1 MGAPR
6 KTVARK
12 STLATSETDAWARS
26 LAMAKKRME
35 PIRAA
40 GTPPRGVVQRT
51 ADLTIP
57 DPPRRAEPL
66 PAPIPDI
73 FPPSVHD
80 AKTEVAELPFSGETS
95 DMTRPDI
102 KADWIE
108 MRPRPQPKPTRP
120 PALPR
125 KTPPPAPIAATPPPR
140 PVAIA
145 PAPLRAPSPPS
156 MPHRME
162 QPVAPVIDLAQARA
176 ERASSAAFHLAPGQG
191 QSPAG
196 STPLPA
202 TAPSMGG
209 GSMGVGVGPTMTAH
223 AHALPL
229 QAPPE
234 PVVSAAPAFAPAPHA
249 APAAQANPYAVFERI
264 GLGAPAP
271 SPTTQKAQKWVVSTY
286 RLLGFVILT
295 VIVMV
300 LVSYIVTSVFY
311 MMSDSW
317 VQPMVVSPTDEKVL
331 TLKSQ
336 LAEQSNLRDKVAL
349 ELQHTERFIA
359 DQQEFQA
366 EFIKAVRADLAER
379 KTTLK
384 RLRRLADGYAGA
396 RTQVSRQNSAF
407 ARQSK
412 RQLKQEY
419 AAGLIDRNAML
430 QGSFQLAQIT
440 NSNMSLAERQTE
452 FENRARELDSEAHA
466 LEAILSEQQADGALS
481 YEVLK
486 VKQEYDSS
494 RLESAKALE
503 ARDALKASLARYD
516 AIIESIMQSPYL
528 RAADHNA
535 NVAFVPYSN
544 LDGVAPGAPVYA
556 CALEFFACSKVG
568 VVIEV
573 LPGEVAGKHPMR
585 DKSLRGQMV
594 ELELEDV
601 DAVAKNVLF
610 VGSKP
615 LFL

>member
-1 MGAPR
+1 MPVGVPHRSVVR
-6 KTVARK
+6 KATHP
-12 STLATSETDAWARS
+12 TSETDAWARS

-40 GTPPRGVVQRT
+40 GTPARGVVRRPEP
-51 ADLTIP
+51 TIP
-57 DPPRRAEPL
+57 DILPRTFD
-66 PAPIPDI
+66 AP
-73 FPPSVHD
+73 
-80 AKTEVAELPFSGETS
+80 TEVVSFHGGETGE
-95 DMTRPDI
+95 MTRPDI
-102 KADWIE
+102 KLDWVE
-108 MRPRPQPKPTRP
+108 MRPRPQPKPARP

-125 KTPPPAPIAATPPPR
+125 KTPRPAPVAATPPPR

-145 PAPLRAPSPPS
+145 PAPLRAPVPPS
-156 MPHRME
+156 MPQRV
-162 QPVAPVIDLAQARA
+162 QAPVIDLAQARA
-176 ERASSAAFHLAPGQG
+176 ERASSAAFHLAAEQG

-196 STPLPA
+196 YAA
-202 TAPSMGG
+202 TSA
-209 GSMGVGVGPTMTAH
+209 

-229 QAPPE
+229 PAPPPPAPMMMAS
-234 PVVSAAPAFAPAPHA
+234 PVAATMAFAS
-249 APAAQANPYAVFERI
+249 PAAQANPYAVFERI

-271 SPTTQKAQKWVVSTY
+271 SPTTQTAQKYVVSTY

-295 VIVMV
+295 VIVLV
-300 LVSYIVTSVFY
+300 LVSYIVTSIFY

-349 ELQHTERFIA
+349 ELQHTERYIA

-366 EFIKAVRADLAER
+366 EFIKAVQADLAER

-396 RTQVSRQNSAF
+396 RTQVTRSNRAF
-407 ARQSK
+407 AKQSK
-412 RQLKQEY
+412 KQLRQEY

-452 FENRARELDSEAHA
+452 FETRAREIDAEAHA
-466 LEAILSEQQADGALS
+466 LEAILSEQQADGVLS
-481 YEVLK
+481 YEILK

-494 RLESAKALE
+494 RLETKKALE
-503 ARDALKASLARYD
+503 AREALKASLARYD
-516 AIIESIMQSPYL
+516 AIIGSIQESPFL
-528 RAADHNA
+528 RAADHSA
-535 NVAFVPYSN
+535 NVAFVPYAN
-544 LDGVAPGAPVYA
+544 LDDVEPGAPVYA
-556 CALEFFACSKVG
+556 CALEFFACSEVG
-568 VVIEV
+568 KVIEV

-594 ELELEDV
+594 ELELDDH